1 MLTNAFT
8 LPEIPGVPNYSEKF
22 QITNPNEIKGVV
34 SKYMLH
40 KLPEKVPVFHRER
53 VILSHRQ
60 YRKMLHAEKHPN
72 TNRSIDISMQMIMRD
87 KAIQEVDERF
97 HNLASMNIPKIQMEC
112 AFTRKDL
119 YMLFAKFK
127 ALSKISKV
135 SFPEIVKDI
144 GVEKS
149 VFIRCLKEEQV
160 DN

>member
-1 MLTNAFT
+1 
-8 LPEIPGVPNYSEKF
+8 VPNYAKRF
-22 QITNPNEIKGVV
+22 AITDPNEIKGVI
-34 SKYMLH
+34 SKHRLY
-40 KLPEKVPVFHRER
+40 KQPQEVPEFFRDRVF
-53 VILSHRQ
+53 LSHRQ
-60 YRKMLHAEKHPN
+60 YKKQQRALKNPN
-72 TNRSIDISMQMIMRD
+72 KNRSIDVSMQMIMRD
-87 KAIQEVDERF
+87 KAIQEVDERY
-97 HNLASMNIPKIQMEC
+97 HNLVIMNIPKIQMEC

-135 SFPEIVKDI
+135 SFPDIVKDI